1 MTATRQRVLR
11 LVEDKR
17 FQWAI
22 IALIIVNAIVLGLE
36 TSPRIT
42 SDWGH
47 ILGPINTVTI
57 CVFVVEIVLRIY
69 AHRGAFFKDGW
80 SLFDFFVVVI
90 ALIPASGGS
99 EVLRVL
105 RVLRILRLLST
116 VKSMRRVVSAL
127 IATLPGMSSIG
138 ALLLMMLYIASVM
151 ATQLFGEVA
160 PEAFGSLPQS
170 TITMFQIMT
179 GDNWTVVVPTVTD
192 SMPWAWL
199 FFIGYILLTTYIVL
213 NLFIAVAVEA
223 LDRQRHDDDDAVEE
237 VLDEALAEETYDTA
251 QLMTA
256 IRHLQSEVDRLHDRL
271 GESAREP

>member
-1 MTATRQRVLR
+1 MSATRTRVLR

-17 FQWAI
+17 FQSAI
-22 IALIIVNAIVLGLE
+22 IVLIVINAAILGLE

-42 SDWGH
+42 ADWGH
-47 ILGPINTVTI
+47 ILGPLNTFTI
-57 CVFVVEIVLRIY
+57 GVFVIEIVLRIY

-80 SLFDFFVVVI
+80 SLFDFFVVAV

-105 RVLRILRLLST
+105 RILRVLRLLST

-127 IATLPGMSSIG
+127 IATLPGMASIG
-138 ALLLMMLYIASVM
+138 ALLLMMMYISSVM
-151 ATQLFGEVA
+151 ATQLFSDVA

-170 TITMFQIMT
+170 ALTMFQIMT

-192 SMPWAWL
+192 EMPWAWL
-199 FFIGYILLTTYIVL
+199 FFIGYILITTYIVL

-223 LDRQRHDDDDAVEE
+223 LERQRDGDVDVVEAA
-237 VLDEALAEETYDTA
+237 LDEALEDETYDNA
-251 QLMTA
+251 QIMAA
-256 IRHLQSEVDRLHDRL
+256 ISHLQTEIERLHARL
-271 GESAREP
+271 PDESA